1 MRTMKMKKKAFLVLR
16 NNSLFIKMF
25 LIMVISI
32 IAVSLL
38 ITFSSIRMSS
48 NLFMETFSIS
58 NTKALEQIESEFED
72 YSFAIVGTANEV
84 QNNGTIK
91 RVLTQKSGNAIE
103 MSKAYHDISQ
113 QIERIYPTVESYEA
127 NMIVLGFNERLYN
140 VNYSNWPVSWEVL
153 RHHPITKYAINQPNR
168 LVYQFLPSN
177 SFNDEPMIV
186 ATKALMEWSTGE
198 IYGVLYFPIREAQL
212 KEFYEGYTSTENEV
226 LLVNERGKIIS
237 SNKEEL
243 IGDNAVDVM
252 AWAKEVDDE
261 GLEFKDVKILDKDY
275 MLMSQ
280 YLPTYNMYLVNLV
293 DKSAVL
299 DNLVN
304 TKEILLI
311 SLGIVLLAVIV
322 VFIISRRM
330 TNSIS
335 RLVKQISTMAKHDF
349 NKPVAETGGYE
360 AKKIANAF
368 NSMLSELQ
376 EYVDLV
382 VQAQQKQRGAELMAL
397 QHQINP
403 HFIYNTLASVKF
415 MILQGKKE
423 KATDMIH
430 ALISLLQNALS
441 NVDQTITVEQ
451 EIADLKNYVL
461 INQSRYGDGIKVNFF
476 ISPDCLDCQLP
487 KLILQPFIENAFFHA
502 FNEKKDG
509 FVQILVSQKGDN
521 LFCEIVDNGDGM
533 EIKGDHTK
541 EDIKEKRHL
550 FSGIGIRNVH
560 ERIQL
565 LYGEEYGVE
574 ITSEKGEGTKVK
586 VELPFRKTDVS
597 AAPNKIT
604 SIQE

>member
-1 MRTMKMKKKAFLVLR
+1 MKMKKKAFLILR

-32 IAVSLL
+32 VAVSLL

-48 NLFMETFSIS
+48 NLFMDTFSIS
-58 NTKALEQIESEFED
+58 NTKALEQIETRFED
-72 YSFAIVGTANEV
+72 YSFAIVNAMNEV

-91 RVLTQKSGNAIE
+91 KVLTQQNESAIE
-103 MSKAYHDISQ
+103 TSKSYHDISR
-113 QIERIYPTVESYEA
+113 QIERIYPTVEAYDA
-127 NMIVLGFNERLYN
+127 NMIVLGRNERLYN
-140 VNYSNWPVSWEVL
+140 MNYSNWPVSWEVL
-153 RHHPITKYAINQPNR
+153 RNHPITEATFNEPNR
-168 LVYQFLPSN
+168 LLYQFMPST
-177 SFNDEPMIV
+177 SFNDKPMLV
-186 ATKALMEWSTGE
+186 ATKALMERSTGE
-198 IYGVLYFPIREAQL
+198 IYGVLYFPIREEDW
-212 KEFYEGYTSTENEV
+212 KELYEGYTSTENKV
-226 LLVNERGKIIS
+226 LLVDRTGKIVS
-237 SNKEEL
+237 SNQEEM
-243 IGDNAVDVM
+243 IGQETPELLSL
-252 AWAKEVDDE
+252 AKEVE
-261 GLEFKDVKILDKDY
+261 NEEVEFKDVQVFDTDY
-275 MLMSQ
+275 LLMSQ
-280 YLPTYNMYLVNLV
+280 YLPTYDLYLVNLV
-293 DKSAVL
+293 DKDAVL
-299 DNLVN
+299 ENLIN

-335 RLVKQISTMAKHDF
+335 RLVKQISTIAKYDF

-368 NSMLSELQ
+368 NYMLNELQ

-382 VQAQQKQRGAELMAL
+382 VQAEQKQRSAELMAL

-403 HFIYNTLASVKF
+403 HFLYNTLASIKF
-415 MILQGKKE
+415 MVQQGKQE

-451 EIADLKNYVL
+451 EITDLKNYVL
-461 INQSRYGDGIKVNFF
+461 INQARYGNGIKVNFF

-502 FNEKKDG
+502 FNEKKEG
-509 FVQILVSQKGDN
+509 FVQILVSQKHGN
-521 LFCEIVDNGDGM
+521 LVCEIVDNGDGM

-560 ERIQL
+560 ERIQMI
-565 LYGEEYGVE
+565 YGEEYGVE
-574 ITSEKGEGTKVK
+574 ITSNKGEGTKVK
-586 VELPFRKTDVS
+586 VELPIQKLDP
-597 AAPNKIT
+597 APKSNEIT

>member
-1 MRTMKMKKKAFLVLR
+1 MKMKKKAFLILR

-32 IAVSLL
+32 VAVSLL

-48 NLFMETFSIS
+48 NLFMDTFSIS
-58 NTKALEQIESEFED
+58 NTKALEQIEIRFED
-72 YSFAIVGTANEV
+72 YSFAIVNAMNEV

-91 RVLTQKSGNAIE
+91 RVLTQQNESAIE
-103 MSKAYHDISQ
+103 TSKSYHDISR
-113 QIERIYPTVESYEA
+113 QIERIYPTVEAYDA
-127 NMIVLGFNERLYN
+127 NMIVLGRNERLYN
-140 VNYSNWPVSWEVL
+140 MNYSNWPVSWEVL
-153 RHHPITKYAINQPNR
+153 RNHPITEAAFNEPNR
-168 LVYQFLPSN
+168 LLYQFMPST
-177 SFNDEPMIV
+177 SFNDKPMLV
-186 ATKALMEWSTGE
+186 ATKALLERSTGE
-198 IYGVLYFPIREAQL
+198 IYGVLYFPIREEDW
-212 KEFYEGYTSTENEV
+212 KELYEGYTSTENKV
-226 LLVNERGKIIS
+226 LLVDGTGKVVS
-237 SNKEEL
+237 SNQEEM
-243 IGDNAVDVM
+243 IGQETPELLSM
-252 AWAKEVDDE
+252 AKEVE
-261 GLEFKDVKILDKDY
+261 NEEVEFKDVQVFDTDY
-275 MLMSQ
+275 LLMSQ
-280 YLPTYNMYLVNLV
+280 YLPTYDLYLVNLV
-293 DKSAVL
+293 DKDAVL
-299 DNLVN
+299 ENLIN

-335 RLVKQISTMAKHDF
+335 RLVKQISTIAKYDF

-368 NSMLSELQ
+368 NYMLNELQ

-382 VQAQQKQRGAELMAL
+382 VQAEQKQRSAELMAL

-403 HFIYNTLASVKF
+403 HFLYNTLASIKF
-415 MILQGKKE
+415 MVQQGKQE

-451 EIADLKNYVL
+451 EITDLKNYVL
-461 INQSRYGDGIKVNFF
+461 INQARYGNGIKVNFF

-502 FNEKKDG
+502 FNEKKEG
-509 FVQILVSQKGDN
+509 FVQILVSQKQGS
-521 LFCEIVDNGDGM
+521 LVCEIVDNGDGM

-560 ERIQL
+560 ERIQMI
-565 LYGEEYGVE
+565 YGEEYGVE
-574 ITSEKGEGTKVK
+574 ITSNKGEGTKVK
-586 VELPFRKTDVS
+586 VELPVQKLDPAS
-597 AAPNKIT
+597 KSNEIT
-604 SIQE
+604 RIQE